1 MDGRTDGR
9 TWLGARDTCVS
20 KKNKIWLIFQ
30 PFLLLFS
37 PKSSPNLLSILF
49 PTFIFIISCIFWQT
63 NFQLVVRICLTF
75 FYICLRILFTAMIL
89 CNLFSELFFILKRKS
104 NIYMLEVLGPGGLPD
119 FGSLDF
125 VLRKLQAIQG
135 VRFLMICLHFSRFK
149 SAFFNL
155 TWCIFQV
162 LSFVFL

>member
-1 MDGRTDGR
+1 MT
-9 TWLGARDTCVS
+9 
-20 KKNKIWLIFQ
+20 N
-30 PFLLLFS
+30 
-37 PKSSPNLLSILF
+37 F
-49 PTFIFIISCIFWQT
+49 PTISSAFFSKIFP
-63 NFQLVVRICLTF
+63 QLVVHFVSNFHIYNFLHFLTNKLPACRPNLFNF

-89 CNLFSELFFILKRKS
+89 CNLFSELSFILKRKS

-155 TWCIFQV
+155 T
-162 LSFVFL
+162 